1 MKTVEKNIDLLKFRH
16 FRETG
21 CKITANQIFNLIN
34 NYTDQQE
41 LVKLYNYF
49 EKKYNL
55 PTSVVKQSF
64 RQYLARSY
72 LMKRGKF
79 NSKLKLRNVPRFL
92 LRYGAL
98 IYALFFFKVRKRVKK
113 FKLIIDNITSALE
126 LKRFEKLLN
135 LFGSDNVLCV
145 TRDINIKKDFL
156 KYHFYNKKILRDIN
170 LSDLLK
176 CIFNEFF
183 YGIWVVLKISI
194 KTKVNLFPISLEI
207 IHSYLSFK
215 SLFEENKAEFII
227 QGKHYDT
234 EPIKNHLFK
243 KFGGT
248 ASTSIQKNILQ
259 IDPIFFY
266 IDIDILLSLGDDGY
280 NKFKEYGGRI
290 DHIKPVGSLFMEY
303 SYFNFN
309 KEKENIKKYD
319 IAILG
324 INSSNGYERFDS
336 YNKFMDDY
344 YSLYRWA
351 AKLSIE
357 KPEINIVSIHHA
369 SAGED
374 KIEDDILENSRIKT
388 LDKNLN
394 SYETAFSSKFA
405 ITYGSTMAHE
415 LNGHGLPT
423 FFIDPEYRSS
433 FLPDKGTKYID
444 NMRIDNYDS
453 LNLLTKEIIDK
464 KKLENIIIENSNMW
478 CLKSFD
484 VSNKIYNY
492 LINQKK

>member
-1 MKTVEKNIDLLKFRH
+1 MKTVENNIDLLKFRH
-16 FRETG
+16 NRETD

-34 NYTDQQE
+34 DYTDQQE

-79 NSKLKLRNVPRFL
+79 NSKLKLRNIPRFL
-92 LRYGAL
+92 LKYGAL
-98 IYALFFFKVRKRVKK
+98 IYALFFSKVKTRVKK
-113 FKLIIDNITSALE
+113 FKLIIDNITSAHE

-156 KYHFYNKKILRDIN
+156 RYHLHNKKVFRGIN
-170 LSDLLK
+170 LSDLLN
-176 CIFNEFF
+176 CIFSEFF

-215 SLFEENKAEFII
+215 SLLEANKAEFII
-227 QGKHYDT
+227 QGKHYNT
-234 EPIKNHLFK
+234 EPIKNYLFRK
-243 KFGGT
+243 LGGT
-248 ASTSIQKNILQ
+248 ASTSIQKNIIQ

-266 IDIDILLSLGDDGY
+266 IDIDILLTLGDDGY
-280 NKFKEYGGRI
+280 NRLKEYGGRI

-303 SYFNFN
+303 SYFN
-309 KEKENIKKYD
+309 KKKENIKKFD

-324 INSSNGYERFDS
+324 INTSNAHERLDS

-344 YSLYRWA
+344 YSLYRYA
-351 AKLSIE
+351 AKLSME
-357 KPEINIVSIHHA
+357 KPEINIVSIHHS

-374 KIEDDILENSRIKT
+374 KIENDILKNSRIKT
-388 LDKNLN
+388 LDKDLN
-394 SYETAFSSKFA
+394 SYEIAFSSKFA

-423 FFIDPEYRSS
+423 FFIDPEHRSS
-433 FLPDKGTKYID
+433 FLPDKGTKYFD

-464 KKLENIIIENSNMW
+464 KKLEDIVIKNTNMW

-484 VSNKIYNY
+484 VSNRIFNY
-492 LINQKK
+492 FENQKRM